1 MKVQYVEVAE
11 NPNLLRTFDS
21 KTKSIISETTLVT
34 KIMWYCGMESAK
46 IMSGNLFSPFSSV
59 NDI

>member
-1 MKVQYVEVAE
+1 MKVQYVRVAE

-34 KIMWYCGMESAK
+34 KIMGYCGMESAK
-46 IMSGNLFSPFSSV
+46 IMGGNLFSPFSSV